1 MQAGAG
7 GVFFWSVLPSGAA
20 YFWLGGSPPRVEEK
34 VCGCIYGYQNGA
46 EEKKK
51 AHSSLWVL
59 KRSNSNLTALVPS
72 LGVPVNLISSQCKKK
87 DNNSTT

>member
-51 AHSSLWVL
+51 GTQFTVGFEEEQLQSYSFGAEF
-59 KRSNSNLTALVPS
+59 RCACEPNIFPM
-72 LGVPVNLISSQCKKK
+72 QKKGQ
-87 DNNSTT
+87 